1 MATVFWDAKGVILLD
16 ILPQANLTQQ
26 WLQRYGWETLPHPA
40 HSPDLAPSDFHL
52 FGPLKRHLGG
62 MAFETEDDLISE
74 LRNWFDNLD
83 VDFSRV
89 EYVSATEESHLQ
101 TVVSITARC
110 LDIVLSAVDWES
122 GLQKFFISAAL
133 LRVALHQLL
142 LVVFLACPI
151 LSVDSTWSQ
160 LAKYVV
166 REQDCASLNKSS
178 GEETNR
184 RKKSLKQQ
192 REESGR
198 QHEEMSMVELS
209 LIRKENGEEDIRQTG
224 PSDESSPRLLDK
236 SEDDFC
242 HSPQTVLMK
251 DFWQKTIE
259 AFKSKLMVDCYSRLV
274 LTFCSK
280 SYSDKQVL
288 YDSLRKA
295 AASPAPSLIGRHQ
308 LSSLFLSEQVFPLL
322 WYLAQQNDPPDS
334 CLDHHSRKP
343 QELLSQL
350 EKIFISFD
358 KLESPAQE
366 VMIHIRAQEKVF
378 PSQIFWLHQSEADMI
393 LASGR
398 ELGGEEDLSLLS
410 RTVKKKEHGW
420 RELLG
425 RGLLNSDFQG
435 WWKKGFLKLFWANEA
450 SLATEQNVIRML
462 SSLCQAVQSQES
474 GLCDRVVVED
484 IRKLLS
490 VMFKRLPTVLQESIV
505 LQHLDLFDTS
515 QKRISCSSSPEA
527 ENLPANDADSADCH
541 IALKKSHGFKAAS
554 QKVSPLSL
562 VMTEEEVACELTVIL
577 NRLTLANA
585 DQLMPSLLYLC
596 LFNIS
601 LVLQHLVLAAITT
614 NGQTESVVQVLRNK
628 SALCKLTDPHTK
640 CYKLVSSV
648 LEEVHGMELEGKQAQ
663 NIVQLLT
670 SVIQPYTLTLDTSA
684 TRVDEKMEGILS
696 LPDIL
701 HSFIFASFGPQISCV
716 QPRVLID
723 SELVKANAREE
734 QREQTVIEADSSD
747 TKSEENV
754 NAAARQ
760 ETWDVSDEENL
771 KKCLPLDVALA
782 TLEVLLQKAVEEEAF
797 SYLEFQP
804 LALLVALCD
813 CYSENYNVLVTTAG
827 DLGGIV
833 VSARRKT
840 LRLASRHC
848 LSLLLRLVKSNWNAI
863 SDVNVEWLQHEMS
876 KRGWLHMALLSP
888 VLTEVEGWSNIYSKS
903 LDALC
908 QAIKDDPGKS
918 TRRLVHLMQLCLVND
933 AIFQIASDKLLLLK
947 ETIDGSNLM
956 VAVKWI
962 LLSAVPTEM
971 GCVVHII
978 RLLHTEESIK
988 ASQSVT
994 DAEDDTSRTEPWPV
1008 IVCEK
1013 LVDAAL
1019 LLDADTEAESLRC
1032 HALANY
1038 QAALQTLTDLVSPA
1052 ESTFVLSK
1060 IFCMHCI
1067 LLSVTSG
1074 QAALILQV
1082 TAMDILS
1089 KLKLAMKDRK
1099 RRRGGSGVKVASR
1112 LKENRELQDVL
1123 GTVSDC
1129 ISCVQDVAVQ
1139 NILSKQFKE
1148 MAV

>member
-1 MATVFWDAKGVILLD
+1 MA
-16 ILPQANLTQQ
+16 
-26 WLQRYGWETLPHPA
+26 E
-40 HSPDLAPSDFHL
+40 HSEQTTIRNDEGNKNEISTAVQLVNAIIE
-52 FGPLKRHLGG
+52 KWRTN
-62 MAFETEDDLISE
+62 MTEDDETDSFASEVARGLTMAGISQRGQEVVEMHALLLKSLLDQPCKPVDSSPLPENCITWKEYFHLLTNNE
-74 LRNWFDNLD
+74 LAWHEIAYHTVPFMTLGAANCYLQHLLGHLTCKITGKGVTLQDIALCVLGLNIGLGFTLDLLSLQENPDN
-83 VDFSRV
+83 
-89 EYVSATEESHLQ
+89 EYVSAAEESHLQ

-122 GLQKFFISAAL
+122 GLQKFFISADL
-133 LRVALHQLL
+133 LKVALHQLL

-151 LSVDSTWSQ
+151 LSVDSTRSQ

-166 REQDCASLNKSS
+166 REQNPAALNKSS
-178 GEETNR
+178 GEETKR
-184 RKKSLKQQ
+184 KKKSLKQQ

-198 QHEEMSMVELS
+198 QHEEMPMVELS
-209 LIRKENGEEDIRQTG
+209 LIRKENGEEGTRQTG
-224 PSDESSPRLLDK
+224 PNDESSARLLDK
-236 SEDDFC
+236 SEDDLC
-242 HSPQTVLMK
+242 HSMQTVLVRN
-251 DFWQKTIE
+251 FCQKTIE
-259 AFKSKLMVDCYSRLV
+259 AFKSNLMEDCYSRLV

-280 SYSDKQVL
+280 SYSDKHVL

-308 LSSLFLSEQVFPLL
+308 LSSLFLSQQVFPLL

-334 CLDHHSRKP
+334 SLYHSRKP

-350 EKIFISFD
+350 EKVFISFD

-378 PSQIFWLHQSEADMI
+378 PSQLFWLHQSEADMI

-398 ELGGEEDLSLLS
+398 EIGGEEDLDLLS

-425 RGLLNSDFQG
+425 CGLLNSDFQG

-515 QKRISCSSSPEA
+515 QNRISTVSSPEA
-527 ENLPANDADSADCH
+527 ENLPANDADSADYL
-541 IALKKSHGFKAAS
+541 IALKNSHGLKAAS
-554 QKVSPLSL
+554 HKMSPLSL

-585 DQLMPSLLYLC
+585 DQ
-596 LFNIS
+596 
-601 LVLQHLVLAAITT
+601 
-614 NGQTESVVQVLRNK
+614 
-628 SALCKLTDPHTK
+628 
-640 CYKLVSSV
+640 
-648 LEEVHGMELEGKQAQ
+648 
-663 NIVQLLT
+663 
-670 SVIQPYTLTLDTSA
+670 
-684 TRVDEKMEGILS
+684 
-696 LPDIL
+696 
-701 HSFIFASFGPQISCV
+701 
-716 QPRVLID
+716 PRVLID
-723 SELVKANAREE
+723 SELVEASARRE

-747 TKSEENV
+747 TKSEEKV
-754 NAAARQ
+754 NAAERQ
-760 ETWDVSDEENL
+760 ETRDVSDEENL

-782 TLEVLLQKAVEEEAF
+782 ALEVLLQRAVEEEEAF

-804 LALLVALCD
+804 VALLVALCG
-813 CYSENYNVLVTTAG
+813 CYSENYNVLVTEA
-827 DLGGIV
+827 GGIL

-840 LRLASRHC
+840 LRLASHHC
-848 LSLLLRLVKSNWNAI
+848 LSLLIRLVKSNWNAI
-863 SDVNVEWLQHEMS
+863 SDVHLAWLQLEVS
-876 KRGWLHMALLSP
+876 KRGWLHVALLSP
-888 VLTEVEGWSNIYSKS
+888 VLTEVEGWSNRYSKS
-903 LDALC
+903 VEALC
-908 QAIKDDPGKS
+908 QAIKDNPGKS

-947 ETIDGSNLM
+947 ETVDSSNLM

-971 GCVVHII
+971 GCLVHII

-988 ASQSVT
+988 ASQPVT
-994 DAEDDTSRTEPWPV
+994 DAEDDTGCTEPWPV
-1008 IVCEK
+1008 IVCEN

-1019 LLDADTEAESLRC
+1019 LLDPDTEAESLRC

-1038 QAALQTLTDLVSPA
+1038 QAALQILTDLVSPA
-1052 ESTFVLSK
+1052 ESIFVLSK

-1099 RRRGGSGVKVASR
+1099 RRRSGGGVKVASR

-1123 GTVSDC
+1123 GIVSDC
-1129 ISCVQDVAVQ
+1129 ICCVQDVAVQ
-1139 NILSKQFKE
+1139 NILGKQFKE
-1148 MAV
+1148 IAV